1 MNINIIT
8 CCTDTSFYFS
18 LASVII
24 SFAALLVAFIV
35 ALVNER
41 HQFEKMVSE
50 CLSPF
55 GTFISDAATI
65 NDKEEYFSI
74 ERIEDAEMRLIEGV
88 NRLLVYGST
97 HSYKYLFYGSII
109 NHGNFEKNIK
119 SFSYCMFVLEN
130 KYIEFR
136 RKNTKGKAAKQDLE
150 FIRQCHKHFEDF
162 LQIISKYTFG
172 FKRKVL
178 FIKKDKYF
186 KDLADFYKE
195 IKDL

>member
-8 CCTDTSFYFS
+8 CCTDASFYFS

-24 SFAALLVAFIV
+24 SFAALLVAFVV
-35 ALVNER
+35 AVVNER
-41 HQFEKMVSE
+41 HHCEKMVSE
-50 CLSPF
+50 CLSPL
-55 GTFISDAATI
+55 GTFISDAAII

-97 HSYKYLFYGSII
+97 HSYKYLINGSII
-109 NHGNFEKNIK
+109 NPGNSEKNIK
-119 SFSYCMFVLEN
+119 SFSYCMFWLED
-130 KYIEFR
+130 KYIKFR
-136 RKNTKGKAAKQDLE
+136 RKNTKGKASKQDLE
-150 FIRQCHKHFEDF
+150 FIRRCHKHFKDF
-162 LQIISKYTFG
+162 LQIISKYIFG

-186 KDLADFYKE
+186 KELADFYKE